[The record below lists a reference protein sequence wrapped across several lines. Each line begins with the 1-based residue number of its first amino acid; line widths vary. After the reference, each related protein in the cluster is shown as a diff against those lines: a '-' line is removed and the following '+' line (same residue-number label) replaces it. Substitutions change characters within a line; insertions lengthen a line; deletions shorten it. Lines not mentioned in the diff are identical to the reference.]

1 MKTKFSAGLALLTL
15 AIAAAPLAAQTYR
28 MEAAIPFA
36 FAVGSHTMPAGQYEI
51 QNLARG
57 VAKIYNQDSRKP
69 LAVSYQPG
77 AMPSTKMRGG
87 EAILVFHRYDEAY
100 FLAEIRDGYS
110 ATVYAFPEAQRERE
124 LRRAAAMGKPDEILT
139 VLARVSFGAR

>member
-1 MKTKFSAGLALLTL
+1 MKITFAAGLALLTL
-15 AIAAAPLAAQTYR
+15 AIAVAPLAAQTYR

-57 VAKIYNQDSRKP
+57 VAKIYNPDSRKP

-77 AMPSTKMRGG
+77 AMPSSKMGGG
-87 EAILVFHRYDEAY
+87 EVILVFHRYDEAY
-100 FLAEIRDGYS
+100 FLAEIRDGYT
-110 ATVYAFPEAQRERE
+110 ATVYSFPEAQRQRE

-139 VLARVSFGAR
+139 VVARANFGAR

>member
-1 MKTKFSAGLALLTL
+1 MKIKFVAGLALLTL
-15 AIAAAPLAAQTYR
+15 AIAAAPVAAQTYR
-28 MEAAIPFA
+28 MEAAIPFS

-51 QNLARG
+51 QSLARG
-57 VAKIYNQDSRKP
+57 VAKIYNQDSRTP

-77 AMPSTKMRGG
+77 AMPSSRMGG
-87 EAILVFHRYDEAY
+87 GDVILVFHRYDEAY

-110 ATVYAFPEAQRERE
+110 ATVYTFPEAQRERE